1 MKEKLNALLQEGRE
15 KILSA
20 KNESELQ
27 DIKAAILGKQGDLT
41 ALLKEDE
48 DPERLLRRVMSGFEL
63 EVLEKT
69 PVEYR
74 CYCSRERMAA
84 ALVSLGR
91 KQLAELA
98 EDPKGIEL
106 TCQFCDS
113 RQHFAPEE
121 IRRLLEQA
129 SRD

>member
-1 MKEKLNALLQEGRE
+1 M
-15 KILSA
+15 
-20 KNESELQ
+20 
-27 DIKAAILGKQGDLT
+27 AAGSVT